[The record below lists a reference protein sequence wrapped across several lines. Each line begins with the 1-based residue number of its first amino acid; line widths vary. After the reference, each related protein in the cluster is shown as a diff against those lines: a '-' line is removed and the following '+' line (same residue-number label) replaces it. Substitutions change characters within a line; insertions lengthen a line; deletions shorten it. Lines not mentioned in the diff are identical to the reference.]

1 MARLSAAV
9 KRRIVDHLACYY
21 SPSEVSDLVFEEL
34 EVRVSARHVR
44 AYDPGSFQFAAGSK
58 WSEYFDVARER
69 FHTEIASI
77 PIASRA
83 YRLHR
88 TSDLHRLAVANGNL
102 EVALKALEQAAKE
115 VGDVYSARARS
126 SEATGSR
133 LSAAASMS
141 PDERREKVADLMRTA
156 IAQITERQIRSA
168 PELLESAQKLTLDG
182 CKSLKM
188 PQPESSRTEVGR
200 LSSTLKST
208 E

>member
-1 MARLSAAV
+1 MARLTAAV
-9 KRRIVDHLACYY
+9 KRRIVEHLACYY

-44 AYDPGSFQFAAGSK
+44 AYDPGSFQFAAGPK

-115 VGDVYSARARS
+115 VGNVYLARARPS
-126 SEATGSR
+126 ETIEPKLSEAAR
-133 LSAAASMS
+133 MS
-141 PDERREKVADLMRTA
+141 PEERREKVADLMRTA
-156 IAQITERQIRSA
+156 MAQIAEKQIRAA
-168 PELLESAQKLTLDG
+168 PELPEPAQKLAPES
-182 CKSLKM
+182 CNPREM
-188 PQPESSRTEVGR
+188 PQSESSR
-200 LSSTLKST
+200 LI
-208 E
+208 